1 MGRTSDSRK
10 RLIDA
15 GHDLIWSSSY
25 GSVTIDAICERAH
38 VQKGTFYHFFH
49 SKADLIIA
57 AVDQWW
63 DVRKDVVAECFAPT
77 VPPLQR
83 IIRYM
88 DYAAQGQINAYATNG
103 RILGC
108 PMFTLA
114 SEICTHDE
122 TIRARI
128 RKILDLGPYH
138 FGNAIRDAQ
147 ALGEVP
153 AGDPGQKARLLWA
166 FYEGTLTRA
175 RIDNDPELVRSL
187 SSDAMAL
194 LGATPSFIS
203 LDSALKNHVA
213 A

>member
-1 MGRTSDSRK
+1 MGRTSDSRI

-15 GHDLIWSSSY
+15 GHDLVWSSSY

-38 VQKGTFYHFFH
+38 VQKGTFYHFFE

-63 DVRKDVVAECFAPT
+63 EVRKEVVAQCFAPT

-83 IIRYM
+83 IVRYM
-88 DYAAQGQINAYATNG
+88 DFAAQCQIDAFEANG

-114 SEICTHDE
+114 SEICALDE
-122 TIRARI
+122 PIRARL

-153 AGDPGQKARLLWA
+153 AGDPVRKARVLWA

-175 RIDNDPELVRSL
+175 RIDNDPELVRNL

-194 LGATPSFIS
+194 LGATPAFIS